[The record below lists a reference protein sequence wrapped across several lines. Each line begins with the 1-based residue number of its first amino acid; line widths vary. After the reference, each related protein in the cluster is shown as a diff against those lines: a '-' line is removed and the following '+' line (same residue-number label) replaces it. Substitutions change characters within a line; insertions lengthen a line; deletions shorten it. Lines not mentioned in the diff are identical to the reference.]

1 MIYGIVVAS
10 LLPLLW
16 LAVLSATA
24 KRPTNLGAMDGRLA
38 ACPDTPNCV
47 STQATD
53 VRHHIEP
60 IAFDGDARDALVRL
74 EAAMGTIPR
83 MRIVTE
89 KEDYIHAEAT
99 SRIFRFVDDVE
110 CFLDRDTK
118 VIHFRSASRVGRSDF
133 GVNRARMEQ
142 IRAAFAK

>member
-1 MIYGIVVAS
+1 MIYLIVVAS

-24 KRPTNLGAMDGRLA
+24 KRPTHLGAVDGQLA

-53 VRHHIEP
+53 VRHRIEP

-74 EAAMGTIPR
+74 KAAMGTIPR

-110 CFLDRDTK
+110 FFLDRDTK
-118 VIHFRSASRVGRSDF
+118 VIYFRSASRVGRSDI

-142 IRAAFAK
+142 IRAAFAR